1 MSTNQNNTIDVEI
14 PLSRKMSSPK
24 INLVDQTLLQ
34 SDHNMLEDITRA
46 HTALKSRGDYNRTGG
61 SKSGKRHTRTP
72 EDKPNDTTSVIP
84 ENLRP
89 QNKIIWAALEKK
101 IYQEIFEKIN
111 ELEYN
116 KKWTG
121 EKEFAA

>member
-1 MSTNQNNTIDVEI
+1 MSPPIID
-14 PLSRKMSSPK
+14 
-24 INLVDQTLLQ
+24 LVDQTQLQ
-34 SDHNMLEDITRA
+34 SDRDMLEDITRA
-46 HTALKSRGDYNRTGG
+46 HTALKTHGDHNRTGG
-61 SKSGKRHTRTP
+61 SKSGKRQAHIP
-72 EDKPNDTTSVIP
+72 EDKPNDSSVIP